1 MTTPTTRTPVRL
13 ARGSTTNLSNSVSD
27 IQEGEIV
34 WDSTTS
40 KLKVKVSSSL
50 VETGATA
57 DASKANLASP
67 TFTGTPAAPTASVS
81 TNTTQVATT
90 AFVVAEIADE
100 VGTTVQAQSA
110 DLASLS
116 SCQSGGASAL
126 AALTSSEIGV
136 LDGATVTT
144 TELNLLDG
152 VTASTTEI
160 NYVDGVTSNVQT
172 QLDAKQASDADLTSL
187 SSCQT
192 GAASAIALLTATEVG
207 VLDGVTATT
216 AEVNILDGV
225 TSTTAELNLLDGV
238 TSTTTELNL
247 LDGVTAT
254 TAELNTLDGVSAGTV
269 SASKALI
276 TDGNKDLTG
285 LRNLYITGDLSVQGS
300 STVVDTVTM
309 EAANAIKF
317 EGLTANEYETVLT
330 IIDPTADH
338 TIKIPNQSGCI
349 PVLAADSSTQV
360 TSTPAE
366 LNILDGVTA
375 TATELNLLDG
385 VTATTAELNYS
396 DGVTSNIQTQLD
408 AKQTTDADL
417 TALSSCQTGAATAL
431 ALLTATEVEVLDGVT
446 ATTAEVNILDGVTST
461 ATELNLLDGVTATT
475 AELNY
480 SDGVTSN
487 IQTQLNAKGAGD
499 AVLASDQT
507 WTGAQRGTITALTD
521 AATVAVD
528 FSSSNNFSL
537 TLAGNRT
544 LGQPSNQVAGQSGS
558 IFITQD
564 GTGSRT
570 LAYHADW
577 KWAGGTAPTLST
589 TAAAVDRIDY
599 ALAASNK
606 IHAVVTLDVK

>member
-1 MTTPTTRTPVRL
+1 MTTPTTRTPVRI
-13 ARGSTTNLSNSVSD
+13 ARGTTTNLSNSVSD

-50 VETGATA
+50 VETGATT

-126 AALTSSEIGV
+126 AALTSTEIGI

-160 NYVDGVTSNVQT
+160 NYVDGVTSSVQT

-192 GAASAIALLTATEVG
+192 GAASAIALLTQTEIE
-207 VLDGVTATT
+207 VLDGVTT
-216 AEVNILDGV
+216 
-225 TSTTAELNLLDGV
+225 
-238 TSTTTELNL
+238 
-247 LDGVTAT
+247 T

-375 TATELNLLDG
+375 T
-385 VTATTAELNYS
+385 TAELNYS

-431 ALLTATEVEVLDGVT
+431 ALLTSTEVAILDDATV
-446 ATTAEVNILDGVTST
+446 TTAELNILDGVTST
-461 ATELNLLDGVTATT
+461 ATELNLLDGKTA
-475 AELNY
+475 
-480 SDGVTSN
+480 V
-487 IQTQLNAKGAGD
+487 GD
-499 AVLASDQT
+499 ALLASDQN
-507 WTGAQRGTITALTD
+507 WTGAQRGAITALSSSSNST
-521 AATVAVD
+521 AVD
-528 FSSSNNFSL
+528 FDSGNNFSL
-537 TLAGNRT
+537 TLAENST
-544 LGQPSNQVAGQSGS
+544 LAQPSNQTAGQSGS

-570 LAYHADW
+570 LAYHGDW
-577 KWAGGTAPTLST
+577 DFPGGTAPTLTT
-589 TAAAVDRIDY
+589 TASAVDRIDY
-599 ALAASNK
+599 IVAAANK
-606 IHAVVTLDVK
+606 IHAVASLDVK

>member
-1 MTTPTTRTPVRL
+1 MTTPTTRTPVRI
-13 ARGSTTNLSNSVSD
+13 ARGTTTNLSNSVSD

-50 VETGATA
+50 VETGATT

-126 AALTSSEIGV
+126 AALTSTEIGI

-160 NYVDGVTSNVQT
+160 NYVDGVTSSVQT

-192 GAASAIALLTATEVG
+192 GAASAIALLTQTEIE
-207 VLDGVTATT
+207 VLDGVTT
-216 AEVNILDGV
+216 
-225 TSTTAELNLLDGV
+225 
-238 TSTTTELNL
+238 
-247 LDGVTAT
+247 T

-375 TATELNLLDG
+375 T
-385 VTATTAELNYS
+385 TAELNYS

-431 ALLTATEVEVLDGVT
+431 ALLTSTEVAILDDATV
-446 ATTAEVNILDGVTST
+446 TTAELNILDGVTST
-461 ATELNLLDGVTATT
+461 ATELNLLDGKTA
-475 AELNY
+475 
-480 SDGVTSN
+480 V
-487 IQTQLNAKGAGD
+487 GD
-499 AVLASDQT
+499 ALLASDQN
-507 WTGAQRGTITALTD
+507 WTGAQRGAITALSSSSNST
-521 AATVAVD
+521 AVD
-528 FSSSNNFSL
+528 FDSGNNFSL
-537 TLAGNRT
+537 TLAENST
-544 LGQPSNQVAGQSGS
+544 LAQPSNQTAGQSGS

-570 LAYHADW
+570 LAYHGDW
-577 KWAGGTAPTLST
+577 DFPGGTAPTLTT
-589 TAAAVDRIDY
+589 TASAVDRIDY
-599 ALAASNK
+599 IVAAANK
-606 IHAVVTLDVK
+606 IHAVATLDVK

>member
-1 MTTPTTRTPVRL
+1 MTTPTTRTPVRI
-13 ARGSTTNLSNSVSD
+13 ARGTTTNLSNSVSD

-50 VETGATA
+50 VETGATT

-126 AALTSSEIGV
+126 AALTSTEIGI

-160 NYVDGVTSNVQT
+160 NYVDGVTSSVQT

-192 GAASAIALLTATEVG
+192 GAASAIALLTQTEIE
-207 VLDGVTATT
+207 VLDGVTT
-216 AEVNILDGV
+216 
-225 TSTTAELNLLDGV
+225 
-238 TSTTTELNL
+238 
-247 LDGVTAT
+247 T

-375 TATELNLLDG
+375 TA
-385 VTATTAELNYS
+385 AELNYS

-431 ALLTATEVEVLDGVT
+431 ALLTSTEVAILDDATV
-446 ATTAEVNILDGVTST
+446 TTAELNILDGVTST
-461 ATELNLLDGVTATT
+461 ATELNLLDGKTA
-475 AELNY
+475 
-480 SDGVTSN
+480 V
-487 IQTQLNAKGAGD
+487 GD
-499 AVLASDQT
+499 ALLASDQN
-507 WTGAQRGTITALTD
+507 WTGAQRGAITALSSSSNST
-521 AATVAVD
+521 AVD
-528 FSSSNNFSL
+528 FDSGNNFSL
-537 TLAGNRT
+537 TLAENST
-544 LGQPSNQVAGQSGS
+544 LAQPSNQTAGQSGS

-570 LAYHADW
+570 LAYHGDW
-577 KWAGGTAPTLST
+577 DFPGGTAPTLTT
-589 TAAAVDRIDY
+589 TASAVDRIDY
-599 ALAASNK
+599 IVAAANK
-606 IHAVVTLDVK
+606 IHAVATLDVK